1 MNAVSQIALRSG
13 YRLVS
18 PFCAGTCARSADEQ
32 AAVLVVADG
41 EEEGRERKGKKER
54 KAGERAIAR
63 TASCVCEKELSWNEA
78 Y

>member
-32 AAVLVVADG
+32 TAVLVVADG
-41 EEEGRERKGKKER
+41 EEEGRERKGKERKKER
-54 KAGERAIAR
+54 QERGR
-63 TASCVCEKELSWNEA
+63 
-78 Y
+78 